1 MSSSETECM
10 TQSQARADQIV
21 DNINDNSHKIDR
33 KNENDQGLTCV
44 CGKGFCNKSNLASN

>member
-33 KNENDQGLTCV
+33 KNEND
-44 CGKGFCNKSNLASN
+44 